1 MSVYFLGRPGELLNE
16 FDLIDVK
23 FVNDVEGELVSLF
36 SSLSIITDKEDDD
49 MKRLRFRQR
58 KRSFLFFSFFFKQTH
73 IQIQTHKPEQKNLVF
88 KKKSNDNVFMN
99 P

>member
-58 KRSFLFFSFFFKQTH
+58 KRSFLFFSFFLNTHSNTNTQTR
-73 IQIQTHKPEQKNLVF
+73 T
-88 KKKSNDNVFMN
+88 KKFSFQKSNDNVFMN